1 MKKAFCTGTL
11 AVSLLLGA
19 ARAADLFLNTDTA
32 TGFLLSGSVWTRYW
46 LMAPVVILA
55 WLAGLY
61 VPRKQPC
68 GLRPGAGVWMS
79 GVNFVFVPLAFCS
92 ELYGFLTVLNVLF
105 GTPEQAGRH
114 QTAERILLGQLADVT
129 RAALFVVFGVWCL
142 LVFFENRAREKRG
155 GWMLYL
161 GVAGSAAFYLHTVV
175 RFVEQPAS
183 LYRILPAVEIFSAL
197 AALLFVTALLRALYL
212 PGGVGTAPAL
222 SRCGLLAFFFCTCLA
237 LPQAVWQG
245 MNGVDTPVSFPL
257 AITLGCTGLLGA
269 ACARNIARR
278 ESRAS
283 LQGKVRAVRQM
294 PKKWAAAAPAG
305 ACPER
310 CRASCADA
318 APRARTLCA
327 KMLFSFKM
335 PRGVPQGRC
344 RGVQSEAADEDCRAR
359 RRGPKDL
366 FVSSSAEKQSFLT
379 SWNWEV

>member
-142 LVFFENRAREKRG
+142 LVFLKPRPGKTGRLDAVSGRGRKRR
-155 GWMLYL
+155 
-161 GVAGSAAFYLHTVV
+161 V
-175 RFVEQPAS
+175 
-183 LYRILPAVEIFSAL
+183 LPAHSGAFCG
-197 AALLFVTALLRALYL
+197 AARQPVPHPTGGGDFFRA
-212 PGGVGTAPAL
+212 GGASVCDGTA
-222 SRCGLLAFFFCTCLA
+222 
-237 LPQAVWQG
+237 
-245 MNGVDTPVSFPL
+245 
-257 AITLGCTGLLGA
+257 
-269 ACARNIARR
+269 
-278 ESRAS
+278 
-283 LQGKVRAVRQM
+283 
-294 PKKWAAAAPAG
+294 AG
-305 ACPER
+305 AV
-310 CRASCADA
+310 S
-318 APRARTLCA
+318 
-327 KMLFSFKM
+327 
-335 PRGVPQGRC
+335 
-344 RGVQSEAADEDCRAR
+344 AR
-359 RRGPKDL
+359 RRRHGAGTQPLRAAGFLLLHLPCTAPGRMAGDERRGHAGLVSAGHHAGMHGPAGRGL
-366 FVSSSAEKQSFLT
+366 RAEHCQAGMIL
-379 SWNWEV
+379 

>member
-197 AALLFVTALLRALYL
+197 AALLFVTALLLALYL

-278 ESRAS
+278 
-283 LQGKVRAVRQM
+283 G
-294 PKKWAAAAPAG
+294 
-305 ACPER
+305 
-310 CRASCADA
+310 
-318 APRARTLCA
+318 
-327 KMLFSFKM
+327 
-335 PRGVPQGRC
+335 
-344 RGVQSEAADEDCRAR
+344 
-359 RRGPKDL
+359 
-366 FVSSSAEKQSFLT
+366 
-379 SWNWEV
+379 

>member
-269 ACARNIARR
+269 ACAI
-278 ESRAS
+278 
-283 LQGKVRAVRQM
+283 Q
-294 PKKWAAAAPAG
+294 
-305 ACPER
+305 
-310 CRASCADA
+310 
-318 APRARTLCA
+318 
-327 KMLFSFKM
+327 
-335 PRGVPQGRC
+335 
-344 RGVQSEAADEDCRAR
+344 
-359 RRGPKDL
+359 
-366 FVSSSAEKQSFLT
+366 
-379 SWNWEV
+379 